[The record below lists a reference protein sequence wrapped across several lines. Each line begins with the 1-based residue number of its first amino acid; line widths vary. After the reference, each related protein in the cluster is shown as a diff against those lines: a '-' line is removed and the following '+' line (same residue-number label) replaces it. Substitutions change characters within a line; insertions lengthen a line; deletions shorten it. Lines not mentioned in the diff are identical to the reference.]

1 MIEPCLIITITPLC
15 VQVKKTTRSAC
26 QEVAVTTQR
35 KSCQEVPVP
44 VVGVKCQTNM
54 KSIELKEICV
64 DIEVSLPREE
74 CDTEEREE
82 CRYEPREIVLTR
94 CDPTVAEVC
103 NMKTEMV
110 CTDKCKSL

>member
-1 MIEPCLIITITPLC
+1 MITTLCLQI
-15 VQVKKTTRSAC
+15 KEKTRSAC
-26 QEVAVTTQR
+26 QDVAVTTQR
-35 KSCQEVPVP
+35 KSCQEVPVT
-44 VVGVKCQTNM
+44 VAAVKCQTNM

-82 CRYEPREIVLTR
+82 CRYEPREILVQR

-103 NMKTEMV
+103 EMKSETV
-110 CTDKCKSL
+110 CTDKCKSLQASWPPD

>member
-1 MIEPCLIITITPLC
+1 M
-15 VQVKKTTRSAC
+15 
-26 QEVAVTTQR
+26 AVTTQR
-35 KSCQEVPVP
+35 KSCQEVPVT
-44 VVGVKCQTNM
+44 VAGVKCETIM

-82 CRYEPREIVLTR
+82 CRYEPREILVQR

-103 NMKTEMV
+103 DIKTEMV
-110 CTDKCKSL
+110 CSDKCKSEGQVTFTTMTFHPKDIIKS

>member
-1 MIEPCLIITITPLC
+1 M
-15 VQVKKTTRSAC
+15 
-26 QEVAVTTQR
+26 AVTTQR
-35 KSCQEVPVP
+35 KSCQEVPVT
-44 VVGVKCQTNM
+44 VSGVKCETKM

-82 CRYEPREIVLTR
+82 CRYEPREILVQR

-103 NMKTEMV
+103 DIKTEMV
-110 CTDKCKSL
+110 CSDKCKSEGHNDISPPKTFHPKDIFKS

>member
-1 MIEPCLIITITPLC
+1 MT
-15 VQVKKTTRSAC
+15 VS
-26 QEVAVTTQR
+26 
-35 KSCQEVPVP
+35 
-44 VVGVKCQTNM
+44 GVKCETKM

-82 CRYEPREIVLTR
+82 CRYEPREILVQR

-103 NMKTEMV
+103 DIKTEMV
-110 CTDKCKSL
+110 CSDKCKSEGHNDIFPPKTFHPKRHY